1 MMLKSFSVSVVLAL
15 VVSSSSVDA
24 FIPNKNVVIS
34 PRQPHQ
40 VHRELQVINFRKEL
54 VAAVN
59 AKRSE
64 KGLSA
69 LCINKYVPFS
79 TRHLARRFET
89 DLVMCVAATYSK
101 LMAAAQVMSNDMAET
116 NTVSATGSDGSSPT
130 SRAEAQKFNSTSGV
144 AELVGAGYET
154 VPDVMSAWIKSAD
167 TSSTLYGNYT
177 HIGPGYTFNKNQMYW
192 NYWVLDFAAS
202 NETCNDSSSA

>member
-1 MMLKSFSVSVVLAL
+1 MRSFSFGVAAILAL
-15 VVSSSSVDA
+15 AVCSSADALISNGNVAISS
-24 FIPNKNVVIS
+24 
-34 PRQPHQ
+34 HQ
-40 VHRELQVINFRKEL
+40 EHRALQIINFRKEL
-54 VAAVN
+54 VTAVN

-69 LCINKYVPFS
+69 LCINN
-79 TRHLARRFET
+79 
-89 DLVMCVAATYSK
+89 K

-116 NTVSATGSDGSSPT
+116 NSVSATGSDGSSPT
-130 SRAEAQKFNSTSGV
+130 SRAEAQKFNSSSGV

-154 VPDVMSAWIKSAD
+154 VPDIMNAWIKSAD

-177 HIGPGYTFNKNQMYW
+177 HIGPGYTFNKNQIYW

-202 NETCNDSSSA
+202 NEACNDT